1 MLLANGTA
9 ISPKK
14 IEGNEIGDI
23 IFYKIKTC
31 KKKPV
36 LDILESEQQQHLFLQ
51 KLKQIHV
58 KRLSVAL
65 NLFKDYSEPF
75 AFTKSVPSN
84 SKISN
89 CLQEFYKPN
98 ISK

>member
-36 LDILESEQQQHLFLQ
+36 LDILES
-51 KLKQIHV
+51 
-58 KRLSVAL
+58 
-65 NLFKDYSEPF
+65 
-75 AFTKSVPSN
+75 
-84 SKISN
+84 
-89 CLQEFYKPN
+89 
-98 ISK
+98 

>member
-1 MLLANGTA
+1 M
-9 ISPKK
+9 IS
-14 IEGNEIGDI
+14 
-23 IFYKIKTC
+23 C

-65 NLFKDYSEPF
+65 NLFKDYSEPS

-84 SKISN
+84 SNISN
-89 CLQEFYKPN
+89 CL
-98 ISK
+98 